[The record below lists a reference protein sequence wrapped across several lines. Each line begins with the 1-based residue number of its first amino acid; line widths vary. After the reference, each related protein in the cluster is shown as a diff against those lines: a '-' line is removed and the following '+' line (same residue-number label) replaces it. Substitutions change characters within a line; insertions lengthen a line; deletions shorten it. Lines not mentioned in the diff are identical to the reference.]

1 MYKPKS
7 YEYVFVVL
15 YLVIQNK
22 TNLPEVII
30 IDSETH
36 NDFRGFLRIGYG
48 KEELQHIG
56 IHFEIEQ
63 INYGYSVHEHTLRGM
78 HFQEGEYAQ
87 AKLVPCLQGALY
99 SVAVDIRKD
108 SQTYGK
114 WAGEILTSENGK
126 CMYIP
131 KGFAHGYITIQP
143 NTLLQY
149 CVDVSFHGP
158 SAMAISYR
166 SFYIQ

>member
-87 AKLVPCLQGALY
+87 AKLVPCLQGASDCRHTLSTVCNLKEIVSLRFFY
-99 SVAVDIRKD
+99 KNISVLVNNLKN
-108 SQTYGK
+108 
-114 WAGEILTSENGK
+114 IL
-126 CMYIP
+126 
-131 KGFAHGYITIQP
+131 F
-143 NTLLQY
+143 
-149 CVDVSFHGP
+149 
-158 SAMAISYR
+158 
-166 SFYIQ
+166 